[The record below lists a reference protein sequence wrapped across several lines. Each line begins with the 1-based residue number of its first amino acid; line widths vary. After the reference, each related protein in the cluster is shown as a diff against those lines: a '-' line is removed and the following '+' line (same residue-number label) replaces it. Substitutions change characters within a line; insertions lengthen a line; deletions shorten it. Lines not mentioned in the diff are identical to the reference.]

1 MMRRRIVQTLALGL
15 AIVASAPDPAQAQ
28 ATESEAPT
36 ITLRTSI
43 KAGGLVFRRP
53 DAPAL
58 FPDRAGAES
67 LWRIRFEPEVSTGTR
82 AAFALA
88 YEQRFRYTSQRIGI
102 TTVGILPSDNAAPY
116 RIRQLDWGIAESANG
131 SWRHEID
138 RANARVHA
146 GRADITVGRQAVGW
160 GRGVMFGAV
169 DLFAPFSPLEADR
182 EWRRGIDA
190 ARADVKLSDRSSVD
204 VVTALDTTWNRSLA
218 AARVR
223 GYAGHVDLEAM
234 AGRRARDVFAGFTTS
249 AAVGDAELHGELAAF
264 NVPTP
269 LPLSSARVIWKG
281 VAGGSYRLP
290 IGSGVLVYAEYHYS
304 GFGARSPADI
314 GRLLSDAAFA
324 ERYIRGDTQILSR
337 HAVGVLGSYEASTEL
352 ALSGQWVHNPVDR
365 SGVIAPGLTVT
376 LSDRLSIFGASYL
389 PYGVSPRGTSLR
401 SEYGTA
407 PVSAFLQLRVY
418 L

>member
-1 MMRRRIVQTLALGL
+1 MMRRVLTRALL
-15 AIVASAPDPAQAQ
+15 SCLVVVFAAFPAPAQTTGA
-28 ATESEAPT
+28 EAPSLK
-36 ITLRTSI
+36 LRTSI

-82 AAFALA
+82 AAFAVA
-88 YEQRFRYTSQRIGI
+88 YEQRFRYTSQPIGL
-102 TTVGILPSDNAAPY
+102 TTVGILPSENAAPY
-116 RIRQLDWGIAESANG
+116 RIRQLDWSLSESPNG

-138 RANARVHA
+138 RANARLHA
-146 GRADITVGRQAVGW
+146 GRADITIGRQAVGW

-190 ARADVKLSDRSSVD
+190 ARADIKLGDRSSVD
-204 VVTALDTTWNRSLA
+204 VVTAFGTAWDQSLA

-223 GYAGHVDLEAM
+223 GYAGHVDVEAM
-234 AGRRARDVFAGFTTS
+234 AGRRARDLFAGFTTS
-249 AAVGDAELHGELAAF
+249 AAVGDAELHGEVAAF

-269 LPLSSARVIWKG
+269 LPFSTARVIWKG

-290 IGSGVLVYAEYHYS
+290 VGSGVLVYAEYHYS
-304 GFGARSPADI
+304 GFGVRSPADI
-314 GRLLSDAAFA
+314 VRLLSEPAFA
-324 ERYIRGDTQILSR
+324 ERYGRGDTQILSR

-352 ALSGQWVHNPVDR
+352 ALSGQWMHNPLDR

-389 PYGVSPRGTSLR
+389 PYGASPRGTSLR
-401 SEYGTA
+401 SEYGAA
-407 PVSAFLQLRVY
+407 PVSGFLQLRVY